1 MPLLY
6 FLCSRQHIFVY
17 KGLCFMAYLYDIKG
31 ISKVYGE
38 GQGATVA
45 LKSVDL
51 SIEEGT
57 LTVILGP
64 SGSGKST
71 LLNILGALDT
81 PTTGEVSFLNENISK
96 YSSNE
101 LAKFR
106 RENIGFVFQSYNLL
120 PNLTALE
127 NVEFS
132 TEITGRTRED
142 AANALNVLG
151 LSGRMSH
158 YPTQLS
164 GGEQQRVSIARAI
177 AKNPK
182 ALLCDEPTGAL
193 DNKTGI
199 MALKI
204 LKDLNKNMG
213 TSIVLITHSREI
225 AKMADTVI
233 KVLSGEIVDIYNNEN
248 PLDPDE
254 IEW

>member
-1 MPLLY
+1 M
-6 FLCSRQHIFVY
+6 S
-17 KGLCFMAYLYDIKG
+17 YLYDIKN

-38 GQGATVA
+38 GHAKTVA

-51 SIEEGT
+51 TIKKHS

-81 PTTGEVSFLNENISK
+81 PSEGDVLFDEHNISN
-96 YSSNE
+96 YNSSK

-132 TEITGRTRED
+132 TEITGLSRDKAEE
-142 AANALNVLG
+142 ALTIMG
-151 LSGRMSH
+151 LAKRMNH
-158 YPTQLS
+158 YPSELS
-164 GGEQQRVSIARAI
+164 GGEQQRVSISRAI
-177 AKNPK
+177 AKDPK

-199 MALKI
+199 IALKI
-204 LKDLNKNMG
+204 LRNLNKEHG
-213 TSIVLITHSREI
+213 TSVILITHSKEI
-225 AKMADTVI
+225 AKMADTVVKI
-233 KVLSGEIVDIYNNEN
+233 LSGEVVDIYQNDN
-248 PLDPDE
+248 PLNPDD